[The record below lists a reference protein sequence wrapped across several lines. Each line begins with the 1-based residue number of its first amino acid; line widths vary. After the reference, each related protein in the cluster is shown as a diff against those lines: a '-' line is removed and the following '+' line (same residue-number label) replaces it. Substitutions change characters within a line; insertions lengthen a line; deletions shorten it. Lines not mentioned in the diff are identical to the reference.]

1 MGLSTS
7 SITYKYDQ
15 CAGMLTLS
23 PMMVAPVCR
32 AGNPLQ
38 LMCTTSVEFM
48 RWSIWQ
54 ANEHGTLAEI
64 SNSVLVTAS
73 DDNQMSHRT
82 VNSATFNFMRI
93 SAKDTTP
100 LISTLSIDSVNI
112 TLNGTVVRCM
122 DVANTTTS
130 ASTTIQ
136 VIDISN
142 SMQTKC

>member
-1 MGLSTS
+1 
-7 SITYKYDQ
+7 
-15 CAGMLTLS
+15 MLILS
-23 PMMVAPVCR
+23 PMTVVPVCR

-38 LMCTTSVEFM
+38 LMCTTSVEFI

-54 ANEHGTLAEI
+54 ANERGTLVEI
-64 SNSVLVTAS
+64 ANSVLITAS

-100 LISTLSIDSVNI
+100 LISTLSIDSVSI
-112 TLNGTVVRCM
+112 GLNETVVRCT
-122 DVANTTTS
+122 DVANPATS

-142 SMQTKC
+142 SMQT